1 MASCDENWLKFHRLL
16 VCLQTGA
23 PAPFSLEEQ
32 SRGKRPFLHTW
43 LPKQLSVFQY
53 LFFLPELIFYK
64 GFGGGGTKR
73 KTLRGTKEKD
83 SSLTA
88 KSIICIMWVMRW
100 WTTVSRF
107 CLLRLRLSRTLFS
120 CLTVGCPCAIFLI
133 LRGLAFAPFRLVDLL
148 NTVWH
153 WKAEASILSQLTVH
167 NMLSMLK
174 VCQKASGMA

>member
-1 MASCDENWLKFHRLL
+1 MKTGWSFTGCLSASKLE
-16 VCLQTGA
+16 LQ
-23 PAPFSLEEQ
+23 L
-32 SRGKRPFLHTW
+32 
-43 LPKQLSVFQY
+43 LSVWRNRAGGRGLSCTHGCQNSWVPSSIYFSFQN
-53 LFFLPELIFYK
+53 LFFIK
-64 GFGGGGTKR
+64 GLEGGGGTKR

-133 LRGLAFAPFRLVDLL
+133 LKGLAFAPFRLVDLL

-153 WKAEASILSQLTVH
+153 WKAEASIFW
-167 NMLSMLK
+167 
-174 VCQKASGMA
+174 AS